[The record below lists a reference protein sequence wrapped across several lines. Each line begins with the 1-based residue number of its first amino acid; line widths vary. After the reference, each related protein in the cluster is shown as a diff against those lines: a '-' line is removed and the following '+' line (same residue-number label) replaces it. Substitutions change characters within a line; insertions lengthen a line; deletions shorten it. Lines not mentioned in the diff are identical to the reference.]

1 MTKIRKLHP
10 WRRTVEIGQGVIL
23 LGLPFLKIKGESA
36 LRFDVPSLQLHLF
49 GLTLWMEE
57 FFIVLIALI
66 FLALL
71 IILITL
77 LFGRIWCGWLCP
89 QTVIA
94 DFTSFVDKAKGKG
107 LPAKLIAWSATFL
120 VSIIVSADLIWYFVS
135 PYEFI
140 ARLIEGGLGN
150 IIRGFWISLTV
161 IVFLNF
167 VLLRQRFCAT
177 VCPYAKLQGSL
188 FDSKTLTVAFDP
200 RRRDECIECMACVKT
215 CPVGIDIRKGLNIA
229 CIHCA
234 ECVDRCATVMSPKG
248 KNSLIGYFFGLPGED
263 GRIVRQNVIMIGT
276 VTAAFLVFLIY
287 LLVSR
292 MPIDMTVLPN
302 YVFQPRMSAG
312 GSVINSYIISVR
324 NRGREDAGLKV
335 SANGIPGDIK
345 IVPDKVL
352 RIGAGEIKKIPVYVS
367 VNNPEE
373 DKITRDINIIIETV
387 DGDKYMLTRKAH
399 FSIPEGK

>member
-1 MTKIRKLHP
+1 MTKIRKIHP
-10 WRRTVEIGQGVIL
+10 WRRIVEIGQGVIL

-36 LRFDVPSLQLHLF
+36 LRFDVPSLELHLF

-57 FFIVLIALI
+57 FFIVLVALI

-71 IILITL
+71 IIFITL

-107 LPAKLIAWSATFL
+107 LPGKLIAWTATL
-120 VSIIVSADLIWYFVS
+120 LISIIVSADLIWYFVS

-140 ARLIEGGLGN
+140 PRLIEGRLGN
-150 IIRGFWISLTV
+150 IIWGFWISLTV
-161 IVFLNF
+161 IVSLNF
-167 VLLRQRFCAT
+167 ILLRQRFCAT

-200 RRRDECIECMACVKT
+200 RRREECIECMACVKT

-234 ECVDRCATVMSPKG
+234 ECVDRCATVMSPRG
-248 KNSLIGYFFGLPGED
+248 KNSLIGYFFGLPGEG
-263 GRIVRQNVIMIGT
+263 GRIVRQNVIMIGAL
-276 VTAAFLVFLIY
+276 TAAFLVFFIY
-287 LLVSR
+287 LLHIR

-302 YVFQPRMSAG
+302 YVFQPRISAG
-312 GSVINSYIISVR
+312 GSVVNSYIISVR
-324 NRGREDAGLKV
+324 NRGRENAGLKV
-335 SANGIPGDIK
+335 RGDGIPGDIK

-352 RIGAGEIKKIPVYVS
+352 HVGAGEMQKFPVYIS
-367 VNNPEE
+367 VNNLKG
-373 DKITRDINIIIETV
+373 DKSTRDINIIIETV
-387 DGDKYMLTRKAH
+387 EGKKYVLTREAH
-399 FSIPEGK
+399 FIVPEVK